1 MQATMTPQLRPLS
14 QLLLHDKETS
24 MILRLKKQSIGHWI
38 RNFKVRCTKSGIW
51 CELSNPH

>member
-1 MQATMTPQLRPLS
+1 MQAAMTPQLRPLS